1 MKKYKKT
8 SEAKNFIRKTTRKNY
23 KNRNK
28 NLGDL
33 CVKIKSGINPMV
45 SSTTTI
51 DIYATIYNH
60 PLYQKYKYVY
70 QQFQMTS
77 MVLSL
82 YPEQFN
88 GYKPTIMSTYLTY
101 KPNNEGTLLNTELSY
116 LPSSRNFVAGD
127 KKCKVRYTNSGR
139 QEDFKYWYSSQLEF
153 NPGLYLRMK
162 QTLSNNNPSTWYY
175 QVTYYMKFRHVTC
188 EYEDTKSLE
197 VPLQNLNEDKNKLRD
212 LDVRYGGQMLVSNP
226 PPSDIEQDSE
236 KF

>member
-1 MKKYKKT
+1 
-8 SEAKNFIRKTTRKNY
+8 
-23 KNRNK
+23 
-28 NLGDL
+28 
-33 CVKIKSGINPMV
+33 MV